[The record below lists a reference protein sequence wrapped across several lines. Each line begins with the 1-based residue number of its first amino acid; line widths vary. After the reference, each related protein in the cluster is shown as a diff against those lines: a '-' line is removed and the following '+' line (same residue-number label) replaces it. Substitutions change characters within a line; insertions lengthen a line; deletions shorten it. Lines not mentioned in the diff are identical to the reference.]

1 MADIPIGKRVQ
12 FYRRAA
18 GFSQLQLAIRATVS
32 LATMAAI
39 EQGAR
44 TPSIDALLRL
54 AAALGV
60 PAASLLGEPSSEPH
74 TLLGHPP
81 MPAIER
87 ALMGVEAAPGAG
99 PVEAR
104 VNAAWTV
111 WESSPT
117 RFTDTGQCLPPLI
130 ADTIHHVAEA
140 GSSAQRRAAH
150 QTAADLYFLL
160 RAYFRQVGRLD
171 LSLLAADR
179 AVRAAQDA
187 DDPLRL
193 AAARWDLGHALLAS
207 GNLDGADQV
216 VRTAAQDLRRST
228 SSSTPAVEAMYGALH
243 LVAAVA
249 IARAGRRSGAERL
262 VDDVAAPRARAFGET
277 PLWGIWFGP
286 ANVGLHTLALTMEA
300 HRTAEALS
308 YAPRIPIAG
317 MGSIERRSRYCLDL
331 ARCHEQQGDDQAAL
345 RWLLRAEREAPEDIY
360 GKPLARDMVRSLL
373 KRPAGRLPEVRSL
386 AKRLQVARR

>member
-12 FYRRAA
+12 LYRRAA

-32 LATMAAI
+32 LATVAAV

-44 TPSIDALLRL
+44 TPSVDALLRL

-60 PAASLLGEPSSEPH
+60 PASCLLGEPSSEPD

-117 RFTDTGQCLPPLI
+117 RFTDTGRILPPLL
-130 ADTIHHVAEA
+130 ADTIRNVAEA
-140 GSSAQRRAAH
+140 GSSAQRRAAQ

-179 AVRAAQDA
+179 AVQAAQDA

-193 AAARWDLGHALLAS
+193 AAARWDIGHALLAS

-216 VRTAAQDLRRST
+216 VRTAALDLRRST
-228 SSSTPAVEAMYGALH
+228 SSTPAVEAMYGALH
-243 LVAAVA
+243 LVDAVA
-249 IARAGRRSGAERL
+249 IARAGRRSAAERL
-262 VDDVAAPRARAFGET
+262 VDDVAAPRARAVGET
-277 PLWGIWFGP
+277 RLWGIWFGP
-286 ANVGLHTLALTMEA
+286 ANVGLHMLALAMEGR
-300 HRTAEALS
+300 RTAEAIS
-308 YAPRIPIAG
+308 YAPRIPIAD
-317 MGSIERRSRYCLDL
+317 MGSIERRSRYFLDL
-331 ARCHEQQGDDQAAL
+331 ARCHEQQGDDQAVL
-345 RWLLRAEREAPEDIY
+345 RWLLRAEREAPEDLY
-360 GKPLARDMVRSLL
+360 GKPLARDTVRSLL
-373 KRPAGRLPEVRSL
+373 KRPAGRLPEVRAL
-386 AKRLQVARR
+386 AKRLRVARR